1 MAFIVAPVPCHD
13 PEHDSKEGG
22 MFWLL
27 AVSCA
32 IAMTAIMVVDEL
44 DWEVRLRERQMIPWD
59 D

>member
-1 MAFIVAPVPCHD
+1 
-13 PEHDSKEGG
+13 

-32 IAMTAIMVVDEL
+32 IAMTAMMVVDEL